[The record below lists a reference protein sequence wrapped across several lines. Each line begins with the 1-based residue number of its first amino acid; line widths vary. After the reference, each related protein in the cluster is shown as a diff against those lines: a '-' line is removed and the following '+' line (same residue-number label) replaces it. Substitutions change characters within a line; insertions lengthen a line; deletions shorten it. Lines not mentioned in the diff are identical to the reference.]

1 MSAVLRVRVV
11 PRAAHTALA
20 RDRNGVVRVHL
31 TAPPVDGAANRA
43 LIELLANRLDLPK
56 RAFEIARGERGR
68 DKLVR
73 VHGCTA
79 AELASR
85 LETLFG
91 ASVDKA
97 NRRG

>member
-1 MSAVLRVRVV
+1 MNATLHAYVRVRVV
-11 PRAAHTALA
+11 PRAARAALA
-20 RDRNGVVRVHL
+20 RDASGVVRVHL

-43 LIELLANRLDLPK
+43 LIALLAARLDLPK
-56 RAFEIARGERGR
+56 RALEIARGERGR

-85 LETLFG
+85 LETALG
-91 ASVDKA
+91 E
-97 NRRG
+97 R